1 MKSKAHIK
9 EILLY
14 LLAWLVIP
22 LLLVAIA
29 EFALSYYGL
38 ESVTTSRILLV
49 IRCVVYLHLFL
60 HPIPR
65 EYDKRERYTTI
76 GIRDLVPGLLSRNRE
91 EEKEDK
97 TDEGETNEVKDD
109 ASNDK
114 EA

>member
-14 LLAWLVIP
+14 LFAWLVIP
-22 LLLVAIA
+22 LLLVALA
-29 EFALSYYGL
+29 EFGLSYYGL

-49 IRCVVYLHLFL
+49 IRCAVYLHLFL

-76 GIRDLVPGLLSRNRE
+76 GIRDLVPGLLSKQHE
-91 EEKEDK
+91 TEKEEDE
-97 TDEGETNEVKDD
+97 TDEVKDG

-114 EA
+114 EE

>member
-14 LLAWLVIP
+14 LLAWLVVP
-22 LLLVAIA
+22 LLLVALA
-29 EFALSYYGL
+29 EFGFSYYGL

-49 IRCVVYLHLFL
+49 IRCAVYLHLFL

-76 GIRDLVPGLLSRNRE
+76 GIRDLVPGLLSRNQGGQKE
-91 EEKEDK
+91 EDE
-97 TDEGETNEVKDD
+97 TDEVEDD